1 MFSATNYTNFRKFVS
16 QIFSSKINLFKIT
29 LGCFKSVLIC
39 ELSEATHEC
48 FDKQTIYE

>member
-1 MFSATNYTNFRKFVS
+1 MFCATDYTDFHKFFT
-16 QIFSSKINLFKIT
+16 QIFFSKNSIFET
-29 LGCFKSVLIC
+29 AEGCFKSVLIC